1 MARTGLGGRTTCE
14 SCTSIDVRQWQRKG
28 LLYPGQQFSWSW
40 TRGGEPVGNITVRV
54 EADAVILSYRS
65 CRSGSSEWKSIQ
77 QRVPIRLTACH
88 FGGVRPWFV
97 CPAYCNGRY
106 CGRRAAILY
115 CAGELF
121 ACRRCHDLSYGSQ
134 QQMALDRGLEQARKI
149 RMRLGGGADLLEPF
163 PPRPKGM
170 HWRTFQRLVASI
182 RMAPFAALTTTP
194 YFKRST
200 STVVAW
206 AKSEENQQ

>member
-1 MARTGLGGRTTCE
+1 MRE
-14 SCTSIDVRQWQRKG
+14 WQRKD
-28 LLYPGQQFSWSW
+28 LLRAGQEFSWSW
-40 TRGGEPVGNITVRV
+40 RRGGESAGTITGAEFV
-54 EADAVILSYRS
+54 EDAKQAVVLSYRS
-65 CRSGSSEWKSIQ
+65 CRPGSSEWKSIQ

-97 CPAYCNGRY
+97 CPACCNGRY

-170 HWRTFQRLVASI
+170 HWRTFQRLRA
-182 RMAPFAALTTTP
+182 RAEAAVPGKMKL
-194 YFKRST
+194 
-200 STVVAW
+200 AG
-206 AKSEENQQ
+206 